1 MAPMPI
7 WFGQAFKCEML
18 TVFQGVDEDFEDPEE
33 LQQQLEERLRL
44 EQELRDVEAEVGSKP
59 LQEHSPLRSVTPTKV
74 DNGRFSVSLEDY
86 QALHDK
92 LKQFA
97 HEIVML
103 SRERDD
109 FERQLNEAQ
118 GKPQRSPLTPCLPNF
133 LMIYL

>member
-1 MAPMPI
+1 
-7 WFGQAFKCEML
+7 ML

-59 LQEHSPLRSVTPTKV
+59 RQEHSPLRSVTPTKV

-109 FERQLNEAQ
+109 FESQLNEARGMPQ
-118 GKPQRSPLTPCLPNF
+118 SIAPYSSPPQFLDDLFVMETRKPHGCA
-133 LMIYL
+133 